1 MKLFFKSILF
11 ITLLMCSL
19 GTSANVVYQ
28 DNNVRFTLIDEG
40 TLRLEYAP
48 DGKFVDNKSF
58 MAVIRNYPQVKYSIK
73 NNAKQVVISTA
84 KLRLVYKKGN
94 APLTKDNLTISST
107 KAIKTPFVW
116 KPGMQ
121 QKGNL
126 KGTYR
131 TLDGYDGSEYQ
142 YSNPKHEMPI
152 EDGILAT
159 DGWTLIDDSKSLLF
173 DGHRRR
179 NTSY

>member
-1 MKLFFKSILF
+1 MKLYLKSILF

-58 MAVIRNYPQVKYSIK
+58 MAVIRNYPQVKYAIK

-84 KLRLVYKKGN
+84 KLKLVYKKGS
-94 APLTKDNLTISST
+94 APLTKDNLTST
-107 KAIKTPFVW
+107 
-116 KPGMQ
+116 
-121 QKGNL
+121 
-126 KGTYR
+126 
-131 TLDGYDGSEYQ
+131 
-142 YSNPKHEMPI
+142 
-152 EDGILAT
+152 AT
-159 DGWTLIDDSKSLLF
+159 QSM
-173 DGHRRR
+173 RCP
-179 NTSY
+179 